1 MMEVNFN
8 NTVIGVRDDNI
19 VVSSNRGNLDV
30 RGILSG
36 AVIVNDSAKF
46 TLHGIMHG
54 DLLVN
59 EGGTTEIYGTLDA
72 PAIQSHGQLDIYGSV
87 TCPLGVPETAIL
99 HPGCIVNGV
108 KYD

>member
-1 MMEVNFN
+1 MEIKFN
-8 NTVIGVRDDNI
+8 NTLLGVKIEDLI
-19 VVSSNRGNLDV
+19 ISTTRGNVDAQ
-30 RGILSG
+30 GILRG

-59 EGGTTEIYGTLDA
+59 EGGTAEIYGTLDA

-99 HPGCIVNGV
+99 HSGCVVNGE
-108 KYD
+108 KHD